1 MKGQGN
7 MSMRKELAK
16 LRKILD
22 NKTKH
27 ELMRKHNAHAIGIGY
42 KYVNGKR
49 TDQVAIVFFVHRK
62 RSIEELKRLKVE
74 IIPKELFGFKTDVR
88 EIREG
93 FKILSERKRH
103 RPFSGGVSGI
113 ALKEKNAAGTLGIVN
128 KKGEILSNNH
138 VIACESLTTNRTAEK
153 GQPIVQPATL
163 DGGTENDIVGELDRW
178 IDLVPLGA
186 GTCSIGR
193 GIAKTLNFFAKL
205 LRRKGRFIYYVEEDN
220 YIDGAVGIAYE
231 GLWESW
237 VMDMGEVK
245 GMEDPELGMLVCKRG
260 RTTSYTEGR
269 VVATDVAVNVGGYQ
283 GTCVCRFIDQIAIE
297 ADEGSFSAPGDS
309 GSSILT
315 QVKPRCFVALLFAG
329 GKDSL
334 GRDITIATPSKYVKE
349 YLNFS
354 LP

>member
-1 MKGQGN
+1 

-27 ELMRKHNAHAIGIGY
+27 ELMKRHNAHAIGIGY

-49 TDQVAIVFFVHRK
+49 TNQIAIVFFVHRK
-62 RSIEELKRLKVE
+62 RPPKQLQKLKIEA
-74 IIPKELFGFKTDVR
+74 IPETLFGYPTDVR

-93 FKILSERKRH
+93 FKIQSERKKH

-113 ALKEKNAAGTLGIVN
+113 NIKEKGAAGTLGIIN
-128 KKGEILSNNH
+128 KKGEVLSCNH
-138 VIACESLTTNRTAEK
+138 VLANESLTTNRTAEK
-153 GQPIVQPATL
+153 GDPFLQPSWL
-163 DGGTENDIVGELDRW
+163 DGGDPKTDVAGELDRW
-178 IDLVPLGA
+178 VDLIPLGA
-186 GTCSIGR
+186 STCSIGR
-193 GIAKTLNFFAKL
+193 GIAKTLNLFAKL
-205 LRRKGRFIYYVEEDN
+205 LRRKGRFVYYVEEDN
-220 YIDGAVGIAYE
+220 KIDGAVGIAYE
-231 GLWESW
+231 GLWEPW

-269 VVATDVAVNVGGYQ
+269 VVATDVVVNVSGYQ
-283 GTCVCRFIDQIAIE
+283 GIHVCRFVDQIAIE
-297 ADEGSFSAPGDS
+297 ADEGKFSAPGDS
-309 GSSILT
+309 GAACLT
-315 QVKPRCFVALLFAG
+315 ETKPRCFVALLFAG
-329 GKDSL
+329 GKDST
-334 GRDITIATPSKYVKE
+334 GRDVTIATPSKYVKE

>member
-1 MKGQGN
+1 
-7 MSMRKELAK
+7 MSVKKELAK

-27 ELMRKHNAHAIGIGY
+27 ELMRKHNAHAVGVGY

-49 TDQVAIVFFVHRK
+49 TDQIAIVFFVHRK
-62 RSIEELKRLKVE
+62 RPLKQLKKLKIEV
-74 IIPKELFGFKTDVR
+74 IPETLFGYPTDVR
-88 EIREG
+88 EIRKG
-93 FKILSERKRH
+93 FAIRSEREKH

-113 ALKEKNAAGTLGIVN
+113 SIKEKGAAGTLGIVN
-128 KKGEILSNNH
+128 RKGEVLSCNH
-138 VIACESLTTNRTAEK
+138 VLANESLTTNRTAEK
-153 GQPIVQPATL
+153 GDPFLQPSWL
-163 DGGTENDIVGELDRW
+163 DGANPDDIAGELDRW
-178 IDLVPLGA
+178 IDLIPLGA
-186 GTCSIGR
+186 GTCPIGR

-220 YIDGAVGIAYE
+220 KIDGAVAVAYKD
-231 GLWESW
+231 LWEPW

-269 VVATDVAVNVGGYQ
+269 IVATDVTVNVGGYQ
-283 GTCVCRFIDQIAIE
+283 GIYICRFVDQIAIE
-297 ADEGSFSAPGDS
+297 ADEGKFSAAGDS

-315 QVKPRCFVALLFAG
+315 RVKPRYFVGLLFAG
-329 GKDSL
+329 GKDSM
-334 GRDITIATPSKYVKE
+334 GHDITIATPSKYVKE
-349 YLNFS
+349 CLNFS